1 MSRSWSNI
9 EAPTPARL
17 GFLESVLNSMGDAVL
32 VTEAH
37 PVGEPGLKV
46 VYINEAFTRMTD
58 YTHEETLGE
67 SPHILWGEKTDQA
80 RLGEIQGA
88 LAKREPVRTKLLGYR
103 KSGTEFLA
111 ELDISPITDERGGA
125 TCSVWTLRNVAK
137 RQQEY
142 ETPKEAT
149 LEEKVPGESHQ
160 FLCSVVR
167 NSPDITTIIGADGT
181 ISYESPSVERILGY
195 KPEELVGTDVLALV
209 HPDDVELVKYLLLR
223 VLKGEG
229 TPNSRLEFRC
239 RHADGSWRRLEV
251 AIANLMDV
259 PGVRGI
265 LVNSRDVGGR
275 KWARESIK
283 ESYELLEA
291 VIESTTDI
299 VFVKDL
305 EGRYRLIN
313 RAGAEAFGKS
323 VEEIIGKD
331 DAELFSDDGCEIM
344 ERDREVLI
352 SGETHTTEVIKT
364 IDGHRRTY
372 LSTEGPYRDARENIT
387 GLFGLARD
395 ITDRKEIEDALRE
408 SEARLKAAQKI
419 ARVGQWEQVING
431 DLYWSDELFRIY
443 GFTPRQFAPTY
454 EDFSERLHPDDVE
467 LVEQVQEDFL
477 NARHDVQSGV
487 ECRIIRP
494 DGEVRAVY
502 NDFELSHDEEG
513 RLAKISGTVQD
524 ITWRK
529 KAEEELRDSEARYR
543 SLVELSPDAVVVH
556 SGREIIYVNSA
567 GVKLYGASSPA
578 EIIGKNPLEFVHPDY
593 REAVQARMADYAER
607 REPAPLM
614 EQKYIRADGGT
625 IDVEVVGVPINYG
638 GKRAAQVVI
647 RDVTKRK
654 RVEAAL
660 RESEKRFSTLI
671 RHGWDIVSILESDG
685 TIRYE
690 SPAVERVLGHK
701 PEEMVGTNAFYY
713 VHPDDVEMVADKFR
727 EGVAN
732 NKSTVAIEARF
743 LCADGSYRHLEAVSS
758 FLVEDP
764 DVQGVIINSRDITE
778 RKEAEEA
785 LRNSEAQFRS
795 LVQNMPG
802 ILAVL
807 DAHGNT
813 RYLLNP
819 PGEQVLGYNDG
830 ERLKMNVLSEVVHP
844 DERERARA
852 LLQKALSAPGFTTP
866 PTVFRARTGDG
877 SWRWLTVIC
886 TNLLE
891 DPSVEGLVVSAWDI
905 TEQKETEEALRESED
920 RFRQLFTQSVDIL
933 VVHDGDGRIFDC
945 NGAACCALG
954 YSREE
959 MLSLSIQDLDRNTL
973 SEEECRARGMN
984 GGTLWQRALAGD
996 PGLQD
1001 AVVRTELRRKNG
1013 SEFPAEIRVGGVDY
1027 GGRRMIL
1034 ASTRDVSERRRLEE
1048 RLVHQATHD
1057 PLTDLPNRRTFMDD
1071 LERVIEH
1078 ARQRSTNAVV
1088 LFVDLDNFKQV
1099 NDTFGHEAG
1108 DRLLVTVARRLR
1120 GCLRPDDTATRLGGD
1135 EFVVVFKDISGEAE
1149 AARATERIQEAL
1161 SSPFELDGQK
1171 ISLTASVGVVLAE
1184 PNVRPGL
1191 QAEDLLREAD
1201 AAMYRAKRKSKNQ
1214 HDTSHPKTNGEPL
1227 NEDETP

>member
-1 MSRSWSNI
+1 MSRSWSNA
-9 EAPTPARL
+9 EEPEPTPARL
-17 GFLESVLNSMGDAVL
+17 GFLGSVLDSMGDAVL

-37 PVGEPGLKV
+37 PVEESGLKV
-46 VYINEAFTRMTD
+46 VYTNEAFTRITG
-58 YTHEETLGE
+58 YTREETLGG
-67 SPHILWGEKTDQA
+67 SPHILWGEKTDRA
-80 RLGEIQGA
+80 RLGGIQAA
-88 LAKREPVRTKLLGYR
+88 LANREPARTKLLGYR

-125 TCSVWTLRNVAK
+125 TCSVWTLRSVAEH
-137 RQQEY
+137 QQEH
-142 ETPKEAT
+142 ETPKEVP
-149 LEEKVPGESHQ
+149 EESYQ

-181 ISYESPSVERILGY
+181 ISYESPAVERILGY
-195 KPEELVGTDVLALV
+195 KPEELVGTSVLDLV
-209 HPDDVELVKYLLLR
+209 HPDDAELVKYLLLR
-223 VLKGEG
+223 VLEGGG

-251 AIANLMDV
+251 VIANLMDV

-275 KWARESIK
+275 KWAEGSIK

-291 VIESTTDI
+291 VIDNTTDT

-313 RAGAEAFGKS
+313 QAGAEALGKS

-331 DAELFSDDGCEIM
+331 EVELFSGDGRETM
-344 ERDREVLI
+344 ERDREVLT
-352 SGETHTTEVIKT
+352 SGETRTTEDTRMIE
-364 IDGHRRTY
+364 GQRRTY
-372 LSTEGPYRDARENIT
+372 LSTEGPYRDARGNIT
-387 GLFGLARD
+387 GFFGLARD

-408 SEARLKAAQKI
+408 REARLKASQKI
-419 ARVGQWEQVING
+419 AQVGHWEQVIG
-431 DLYWSDELFRIY
+431 GELYWSDEHFRIF
-443 GFTPRQFAPTY
+443 GFAPQQFVPTY
-454 EDFSERLHPDDVE
+454 KDFFERVHPDDVE
-467 LVEQVQEDFL
+467 LVERSQKEFR
-477 NARHDVQSGV
+477 NAQNDPRPGV
-487 ECRIIRP
+487 EHRIIRP
-494 DGEVRAVY
+494 DGEVRVVY
-502 NDFELSHDEEG
+502 NDFEMSRDEEG
-513 RLAKISGTVQD
+513 RPVKISGTVQD
-524 ITWRK
+524 ITGREK
-529 KAEEELRDSEARYR
+529 MREELRDSEARYR

-556 SGREIIYVNSA
+556 SGGEVVYVNAA

-578 EIIGKNPLEFVHPDY
+578 EIIGKNPLDFVHPDY
-593 REAVQARMADYAER
+593 REAVQARMAGHVEKGG
-607 REPAPLM
+607 PAPLM
-614 EQKYIRADGGT
+614 EQKYIRADGSI
-625 IDVEVVGVPINYG
+625 IDVEVSGVPINYD
-638 GKRAAQVVI
+638 GKPAAQVVI
-647 RDVTKRK
+647 RDITGRK

-660 RESEKRFSTLI
+660 RESEKRFSALI
-671 RHGWDIVSILESDG
+671 RHGWDIVSILEPDG

-690 SPAVERVLGHK
+690 SPAIERVLGYK

-713 VHPDDVEMVADKFR
+713 LHPDDAEMVADKYR

-732 NKSTVAIEARF
+732 DESVVPIEARF
-743 LCADGSYRHLEAVSS
+743 LCADGSYKHLEAVSN

-807 DAHGNT
+807 DARGNT

-819 PGEQVLGYNDG
+819 PGARVLDYNDE
-830 ERLKMNVLSEVVHP
+830 ERLKMNVLAEVVHP

-891 DPSVEGLVVSAWDI
+891 DPSVEGLVVSAWDV
-905 TEQKETEEALRESED
+905 TEQKEAEEALRESED

-973 SEEECRARGMN
+973 PEEERRARRMN

-996 PGLQD
+996 LGVQD
-1001 AVVRTELRRKNG
+1001 TVVKTELRRKNG

-1057 PLTDLPNRRTFMDD
+1057 PLTDLPNRRMFMDD
-1071 LERVIEH
+1071 LEHVIER
-1078 ARQRSTNAVV
+1078 ARQQGTNAVV
-1088 LFVDLDNFKQV
+1088 LFVDLDDFKQV

-1108 DRLLVTVARRLR
+1108 DRLLVTVAKRLK

-1135 EFVVVFKDISGEAE
+1135 EFVVVFKDISSEAE
-1149 AARATERIQEAL
+1149 AARATKRIREAL

-1171 ISLTASVGVVLAE
+1171 ISLTASVGVALAE
-1184 PNVRPGL
+1184 PNVRPEL
-1191 QAEDLLREAD
+1191 QAEDLFKEAD
-1201 AAMYRAKRKSKNQ
+1201 AAMYRAKKAGKNQ
-1214 HDTSHPKTNGEPL
+1214 HNIFHPKTNGEPSD
-1227 NEDETP
+1227 EDETP

>member
-80 RLGEIQGA
+80 RLGEIQSA

-103 KSGTEFLA
+103 KGGTEFLA

-331 DAELFSDDGCEIM
+331 DAELFSDDGREIM

-372 LSTEGPYRDARENIT
+372 LSTEGPYRDARGNIT

-638 GKRAAQVVI
+638 DKCAAQVVI

-785 LRNSEAQFRS
+785 LR
-795 LVQNMPG
+795 
-802 ILAVL
+802 
-807 DAHGNT
+807 
-813 RYLLNP
+813 
-819 PGEQVLGYNDG
+819 
-830 ERLKMNVLSEVVHP
+830 
-844 DERERARA
+844 
-852 LLQKALSAPGFTTP
+852 
-866 PTVFRARTGDG
+866 
-877 SWRWLTVIC
+877 
-886 TNLLE
+886 
-891 DPSVEGLVVSAWDI
+891 
-905 TEQKETEEALRESED
+905 ESED

-945 NGAACCALG
+945 NGAACSALG

-959 MLSLSIQDLDRNTL
+959 MLSLSVQDLDPNML
-973 SEEECRARGMN
+973 SGEERRARKMN
-984 GGTLWQRALAGD
+984 GGTLWQRVLVGD
-996 PGLQD
+996 PGVQD

-1099 NDTFGHEAG
+1099 NDAFGHEAG

-1135 EFVVVFKDISGEAE
+1135 EFVVVFKDIFGKAE
-1149 AARATERIQEAL
+1149 AARATKRVQEAL

-1191 QAEDLLREAD
+1191 QAEDLLRKAD

-1227 NEDETP
+1227 NEDEMP